1 MQLKRQRKRKEKR
14 PASTRSARV
23 GPASSGMTMIEV
35 MVAAVILVI
44 ALIGTSA
51 MFVSGRKHIMSQQ
64 FYRASAQLASQKLE
78 ELKATGYDSVPV
90 GQNEEQVS
98 WNGVAYTRQTDV
110 ALTASPTAGT
120 PKPCKK
126 ITVTISWSLAAGQ
139 HEARLVTYIGP

>member
-1 MQLKRQRKRKEKR
+1 
-14 PASTRSARV
+14 
-23 GPASSGMTMIEV
+23 MTMIEV
-35 MVAAVILVI
+35 MIAAVILVI

-51 MFVSGRKHIMSQQ
+51 SFVAGRKYIMNQQ

-78 ELKATGYDSVPV
+78 ELKAAGYDNVPV

-98 WNGVAYTRQTDV
+98 WNGMMYTRKTQT
-110 ALTASPTAGT
+110 ALISSPSAQT

-126 ITVTISWSLAAGQ
+126 VTVIISWSLAADQ